1 MAVVDQPSTTPP
13 GAQSTGRAAAGR
25 GNGSAAAAR
34 LADLSL
40 GHVLIT
46 MIGIGHR
53 LGLLDALATGPA
65 TAPAIAARAD
75 VAPRYGREWLGAL
88 VAGGI
93 AEYDPAARTY
103 AFAPGYAPLLTGAP

>member
-1 MAVVDQPSTTPP
+1 MAVVDQPSTT
-13 GAQSTGRAAAGR
+13 
-25 GNGSAAAAR
+25 NGSAATR

-53 LGLLDALATGPA
+53 LGLLDALAAGPA
-65 TAPAIAARAD
+65 TGAQIAARAA
-75 VAPRYGREWLGAL
+75 VVPRYAREWLGSL

-93 AEYDPAARTY
+93 AEYDPGAETF
-103 AFAPGYAPLLTGAP
+103 AFAPGYAPLLTGATAANMAP